1 VARPSDTD
9 RPVGVRLERRV
20 KFARDELPLDILALL
35 VSCGQR
41 VRAEDAQA
49 LKADPCTEDSNAV
62 GDRPSAT
69 APRSFPPGRGGGTFA
84 GAARSLKLFFR
95 T

>member
-1 VARPSDTD
+1 MARPSDTD

-35 VSCGQR
+35 VSCGQH

-49 LKADPCTEDSNAV
+49 LKADRCSEDRNDV
-62 GDRPSAT
+62 GDHPSAT
-69 APRSFPPGRGGGTFA
+69 APRNFPPGQGGGA
-84 GAARSLKLFFR
+84 VARAARSLKRFFR